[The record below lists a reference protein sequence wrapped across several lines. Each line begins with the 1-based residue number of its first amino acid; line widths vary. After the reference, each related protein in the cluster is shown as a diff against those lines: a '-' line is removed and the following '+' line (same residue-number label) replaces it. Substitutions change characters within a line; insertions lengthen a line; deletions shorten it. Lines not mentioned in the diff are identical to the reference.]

1 VTSKDVAA
9 LLHDLGGAKRHSRP
23 HVSNDNPFSEAPF
36 KTVKYHPRTPNR
48 FGRSEDARAW
58 AQPLFTGYTH
68 PHQHPGLA
76 LRTPAQV
83 HPGRTGRGLAARR
96 TVLAL
101 AYAAHPA
108 RFVRGAPQPTAPP
121 DAVWSNPP
129 AHSGIDAADDVN
141 LSASLPDAG
150 AASRGDSAAAL
161 DAAPVGGY
169 PADGSRRSP
178 GAPDAP

>member
-1 VTSKDVAA
+1 
-9 LLHDLGGAKRHSRP
+9 
-23 HVSNDNPFSEAPF
+23 
-36 KTVKYHPRTPNR
+36 
-48 FGRSEDARAW
+48 
-58 AQPLFTGYTH
+58 
-68 PHQHPGLA
+68 

-101 AYAAHPA
+101 AYAALPA

-121 DAVWSNPP
+121 DAVWINPP

-141 LSASLPDAG
+141 LSASLPDA
-150 AASRGDSAAAL
+150 
-161 DAAPVGGY
+161 APVGGY